1 MANKTKKSV
10 TVIPAVV
17 VGSHST
23 RTTYPDG
30 RIEFVTH
37 WDALV
42 RDVEAVTNST
52 VREKTKKVA
61 KITSSAPKKPKN
73 KKA

>member
-1 MANKTKKSV
+1 MANKPKKTV
-10 TVIPAVV
+10 TVAPTVEF
-17 VGSHST
+17 GSHST
-23 RTTYPDG
+23 RTSYPDG

-42 RDVEAVTNST
+42 RDVEAVTNRT

-61 KITSSAPKKPKN
+61 KITSSSPKKPKS